1 MVSNIFRKFL
11 SLLSFFLKNN
21 LELIKK
27 KDNFINYQINKKL
40 NELVFEKKNLKKT
53 HSQFNLKLFYL
64 LQKNNLTHFL
74 RNGFIQKMF
83 FIHNRLFIF
92 NELIE
97 LKKKNW
103 KFYKKLI

>member
-1 MVSNIFRKFL
+1 MISNIFRKLL
-11 SLLSFFLKNN
+11 SLLSFFLNNN

-40 NELVFEKKNLKKT
+40 NKLTFEKRNLKKT

-97 LKKKNW
+97 LKKKIGNFI
-103 KFYKKLI
+103 KS